1 MHPTRHSRPA
11 TAAVAKR
18 LLGATLLSALLLYGL
33 LLAPTTAVA
42 HPHARF
48 SYQLDPVMRDGAV
61 IGLKVTWLLDPLS
74 SMTAIRGIDLNRN
87 GVADPEELDAFAR
100 QNDALVAR
108 SGYFLT
114 LSAND
119 TPLSFTIRQGLR
131 ASLSD
136 RGLSLDFEVALAQ
149 PAIDPV
155 SVRLFDETW
164 YVALSAD
171 DPPIPAGHACQ
182 GSAAT
187 QALSTQGW
195 GAQPVPVV
203 RLNCRR
209 L

>member
-1 MHPTRHSRPA
+1 MPPTRRSRP
-11 TAAVAKR
+11 TAAAIATR
-18 LLGATLLSALLLYGL
+18 LLGAARLSALLLCGL
-33 LLAPTTAVA
+33 LLTTTTASA

-100 QNDALVAR
+100 QNDTLVAR

-119 TPLSFTIRQGLR
+119 TPLPFTIRQGLR
-131 ASLSD
+131 ASLSE

-149 PAIDPV
+149 PATDPV

-203 RLNCRR
+203 RLDCRR